1 MSIDA
6 KKLKRLLTRH
16 EILPIEYFC
25 FKGEQKCALV
35 KCFLHSCSQFLL
47 LYIPS
52 KYRFDVR
59 EEKDVYDLEDIHPD
73 PVDEDDYSHLTDE
86 DSKRYSDAE
95 LQEQRTNKYQA
106 LQQKYH
112 RTLTAG
118 DDDEP
123 LIRKLNRQCKRLY
136 QPLSKSSYDFSLQHE
151 RMLSVSFDG
160 TPSFYHIKSYSL
172 PKDMVRCMMF
182 VVTLTDIIDKIEELN
197 DEIGRLSDKFLSL
210 LIRVSDSNMAEMA
223 NEIEN
228 SDFVCS
234 KLAAKRDDL
243 ARHVRDDVHSM
254 EKLRKEE
261 TRLLDEY
268 QLESVKA
275 KSSHDRVRVT
285 DDLQKEIDAVFHR
298 KNELTRKNITHSL
311 RYHQIVLHVE
321 EISFDNSVMI
331 DRVRKNFQ
339 LLRALVA

>member
-6 KKLKRLLTRH
+6 RKLKRLLTRH

-52 KYRFDVR
+52 KYRFEVR
-59 EEKDVYDLEDIHPD
+59 EEKDVFDLEDIQPD
-73 PVDEDDYSHLTDE
+73 PVEEDDYSQLPDE
-86 DSKRYSDAE
+86 DSKRYSETE
-95 LQEQRTNKYQA
+95 LQEQRSSKYQA
-106 LQQKYH
+106 LQRKYH

-123 LIRKLNRQCKRLY
+123 LVRKLNRQCKRLH
-136 QPLSKSSYDFSLQHE
+136 QPLSKTSYDFALQHE
-151 RMLSVSFDG
+151 RTLAVSFDG
-160 TPSFYHIKSYSL
+160 TPSFYHIKGYSI
-172 PKDMVRCMMF
+172 PKDLVRCMMF
-182 VVTLTDIIDKIEELN
+182 VVTLTDVIDKIEELN
-197 DEIGRLSDKFLSL
+197 DEIGRLSEKFLTL

-223 NEIEN
+223 GEIEN
-228 SDFVCS
+228 ADFVCS

-243 ARHVRDDVHSM
+243 ARHVRDDLEKM
-254 EKLRKEE
+254 EKVRKEE

-268 QLESVKA
+268 QQESMKA
-275 KSSHDRVRVT
+275 KSSHERVRVT
-285 DDLQKEIDAVFHR
+285 DELQKEIDNLFHR
-298 KNELTRKNITHSL
+298 KNELTKKNMTHSL
-311 RYHQIVLHVE
+311 RYHQIVLSVE
-321 EISFDNSVMI
+321 EISFDNSVMM

-339 LLRALVA
+339 LLRVLVA